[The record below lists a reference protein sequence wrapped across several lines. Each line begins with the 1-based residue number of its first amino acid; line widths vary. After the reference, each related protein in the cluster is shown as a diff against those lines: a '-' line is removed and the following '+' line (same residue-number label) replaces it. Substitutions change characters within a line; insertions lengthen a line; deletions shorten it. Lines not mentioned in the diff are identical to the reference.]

1 MRRED
6 ETYQEKGSARLM
18 LLLIKYKG

>member
-6 ETYQEKGSARLM
+6 ETYQEKGSARLV